1 MALRRRWKGAAAA
14 EGLVEVELSVG
25 VAAALRGLHWSSR
38 WGSSWRGEP
47 PRWQKK
53 KRRRKMLRTQKG
65 ACEEFLRMR
74 PS

>member
-1 MALRRRWKGAAAA
+1 MGAAAA
-14 EGLVEVELSVG
+14 ERLVEVELFVG
-25 VAAALRGLHWSSR
+25 AAAALRGLHWSSR

-53 KRRRKMLRTQKG
+53 KRRRKMLRMQKG